1 MLKDIR
7 AAFGSSKISAE
18 NFGKMRK
25 TKYRKQNTENEIQ
38 KTKYRRNYYETLYSI
53 FFITGYIGISFNEWL
68 PGSIC
73 GRKHDGGYF

>member
-18 NFGKMRK
+18 DFGKHGKR
-25 TKYRKQNTENEIQ
+25 NTENEIQ

-73 GRKHDGGYF
+73 GGEHDGGYF

>member
-7 AAFGSSKISAE
+7 AAFGSSKISVE
-18 NFGKMRK
+18 DFGK
-25 TKYRKQNTENEIQ
+25 IQ

-73 GRKHDGGYF
+73 GGEHDGGYF

>member
-18 NFGKMRK
+18 NFGKHG
-25 TKYRKQNTENEIQ
+25 KQNTENEIQ

-73 GRKHDGGYF
+73 GGKHDGGYF